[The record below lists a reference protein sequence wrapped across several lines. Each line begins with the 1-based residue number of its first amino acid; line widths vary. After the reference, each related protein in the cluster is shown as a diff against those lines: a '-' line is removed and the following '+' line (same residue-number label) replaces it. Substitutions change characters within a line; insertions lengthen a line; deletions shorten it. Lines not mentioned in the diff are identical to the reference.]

1 MLVIDF
7 FFKMD
12 VLAQPPVLS
21 PVDVMCPQII
31 VFVMGGITFEESTKI
46 AEFNASLSSGQ
57 VLLGGSC
64 IHNST
69 SFLAE
74 LSRSYAP
81 DASIQHSFEIS
92 M

>member
-1 MLVIDF
+1 
-7 FFKMD
+7 
-12 VLAQPPVLS
+12 
-21 PVDVMCPQII
+21 
-31 VFVMGGITFEESTKI
+31 MGGITFEESTKI

-81 DASIQHSFEIS
+81 DVGIHPFEIS
-92 M
+92 T